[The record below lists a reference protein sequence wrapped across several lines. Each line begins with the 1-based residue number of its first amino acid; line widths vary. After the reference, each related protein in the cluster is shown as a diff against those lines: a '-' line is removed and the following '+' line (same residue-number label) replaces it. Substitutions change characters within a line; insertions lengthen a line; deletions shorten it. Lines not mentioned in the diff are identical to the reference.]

1 MSVLPAKTDVSSDSY
16 FQSANQI
23 GFAKGYEFPFILLL
37 AASAIFVLVI
47 SFFLLDTRQ
56 SKTPLL
62 PKADFVFSS
71 PSQETK
77 YNGYLNSAKSSTD
90 QSQAVKYYQK
100 AFFVLTG
107 DYNHSPSIEKR
118 KFMET
123 LAAYIRSN
131 FPQETQ
137 NIYFDIPCREESCGA
152 VFSYS
157 KGLSEIKSEVA
168 DNQNLNPE
176 LRQMILIN
184 LEDAASAA
192 GKNDR
197 QQEFNALTSAFTTLR
212 TEWRRTE
219 KIDIK
224 LLAEKTLA
232 LIKEIAPDQASEE
245 AELFKL

>member
-90 QSQAVKYYQK
+90 QNQAVKYYQK
-100 AFFVLTG
+100 AFFVLTA
-107 DYNHSPSIEKR
+107 DYNQSPSLEKR
-118 KFMET
+118 RFKEN
-123 LAAYIRSN
+123 LADFIRSN
-131 FPQETQ
+131 
-137 NIYFDIPCREESCGA
+137 
-152 VFSYS
+152 
-157 KGLSEIKSEVA
+157 
-168 DNQNLNPE
+168 
-176 LRQMILIN
+176 
-184 LEDAASAA
+184 
-192 GKNDR
+192 
-197 QQEFNALTSAFTTLR
+197 
-212 TEWRRTE
+212 
-219 KIDIK
+219 
-224 LLAEKTLA
+224 
-232 LIKEIAPDQASEE
+232 
-245 AELFKL
+245 